1 MLFAIGAASS
11 AIDLLSSLTQ
21 GPSTSSSKTGIVPVG
36 SNAFSVADT
45 PATPAPT
52 PPSPS
57 GPTTGPS
64 TPASFNTL
72 LAAQTQSQSNP
83 TSRSAALQD
92 LFSQIDANGDGQI
105 SKSEFENALGAG
117 GTNLK
122 MADDVFAKMDKN
134 GDGSISMDEMNQ
146 SLQGAGRHHHQHRAG
161 GGGGKGAGGADS
173 LAQALQGA
181 TSSTATNA
189 DGSTTT
195 TLTYADGTKI
205 TMTQPATSSGSTPPA
220 NGNAAASYNFTERLI
235 ERQAH
240 AIAANAQS
248 SLSMSV

>member
-1 MLFAIGAASS
+1 MLFALGAASS
-11 AIDLLSSLTQ
+11 AIDLLSSLTH
-21 GPSTSSSKTGIVPVG
+21 GPSTSSSKMGIVPVG
-36 SNAFSVADT
+36 SNTFAVTDT
-45 PATPAPT
+45 PATPA

-92 LFSQIDANGDGQI
+92 LFSQIDADGDGQI

-117 GTNLK
+117 GTNLR

-134 GDGSISMDEMNQ
+134 GDGSISMDEMKQ

-161 GGGGKGAGGADS
+161 GGGGNGADA

-205 TMTQPATSSGSTPPA
+205 TMTQPAASSGSTPPA
-220 NGNAAASYNFTERLI
+220 NANAAASYNFTERLI

-248 SLSMSV
+248 SLSLSV